1 MWGTMLAVVCIEFN
15 WLFDR
20 AAINRYKF
28 QSVLCHAAEL
38 GGFFSF
44 G

>member
-1 MWGTMLAVVCIEFN
+1 MWKTRFAVVCIEFN

-28 QSVLCHAAEL
+28 QSVLFPAAGL